1 MTLPQNN
8 GQKSRQRIVNLAIA
22 GIVGQVGCLTLLII
36 LGALFGGLW
45 LDSRFQTRPVITI
58 VLLIASIPVSL
69 AAMFAVVRAGLARIR
84 PQISKSDNQREE
96 VDIGKNP

>member
-1 MTLPQNN
+1 MTSPQNS
-8 GQKSRQRIVNLAIA
+8 GQKPRQRAVNLAIA
-22 GIVGQVGCLTLLII
+22 GILGLVGFVTLIII

-69 AAMFAVVRAGLARIR
+69 IVMFAIVRAGVARIR
-84 PQISKSDNQREE
+84 PQKPQSKNEREE
-96 VDIGKNP
+96 ADIGNDT